1 MDHLHNTS
9 TIRGQP
15 SIYDGDNTSL
25 LAALLAITLIVTIP
39 SFFLF
44 NGASKLP
51 IINPKKFYELTASRS
66 VFEFAIAGRELLAS
80 ARAKFGPVPFRVHT
94 DMGTFIILR
103 PEHGEEIRNDPR
115 FGIDEPIIEL
125 FQAHYAGFEPFMEG
139 ALPTKPLQ
147 NVVKFKMTKSL
158 AKITQPLSEECASTL
173 HASLGD
179 SEEWQPVAL
188 GNLII
193 RLISKMS
200 GRIFAGPNLSNNER
214 WLDLI
219 VNYGDNSI
227 QGMRKLRLW
236 PTILKPL
243 AVKFIP
249 ECKNLQGQV
258 KEAWDLV
265 AAEIQARHAKGG
277 EAEHED
283 AIHWFEE
290 LAGGDRYNFGASQL
304 MLAVVSIGTT
314 SDLITQTLIDI
325 LRHPE
330 LIQPLREEIVAAISE
345 GGWKKTSLYNMK
357 LLDSVLNESQRL
369 KPNQIASMFRQA
381 LVNITLSDGT
391 KVPKGHKV
399 AVSTDRMRDPS
410 VYENPDVFDGY
421 RFFRMRATEQG
432 AASQLVT
439 TSVNHLGFGHGEHGC
454 PGRFFAASEA
464 KVIISHLLLKYDMR
478 LEDGT
483 EHNIRKFGFAEEV
496 DPTFRIFMKRRKE
509 EIPL

>member
-1 MDHLHNTS
+1 
-9 TIRGQP
+9 
-15 SIYDGDNTSL
+15 
-25 LAALLAITLIVTIP
+25 
-39 SFFLF
+39 
-44 NGASKLP
+44 
-51 IINPKKFYELTASRS
+51 
-66 VFEFAIAGRELLAS
+66 
-80 ARAKFGPVPFRVHT
+80 
-94 DMGTFIILR
+94 
-103 PEHGEEIRNDPR
+103 
-115 FGIDEPIIEL
+115 
-125 FQAHYAGFEPFMEG
+125 
-139 ALPTKPLQ
+139 
-147 NVVKFKMTKSL
+147 
-158 AKITQPLSEECASTL
+158 
-173 HASLGD
+173 
-179 SEEWQPVAL
+179 
-188 GNLII
+188 
-193 RLISKMS
+193 MS

-219 VNYGDNSI
+219 VNYGDSSI
-227 QGMRKLRLW
+227 EGMRKLRLW

-249 ECKNLQGQV
+249 ECKNLQAQV

-277 EAEHED
+277 EAEYED
-283 AIHWFEE
+283 VIHWFEE

-314 SDLITQTLIDI
+314 SDLVTQTLIDI

-369 KPNQIASMFRQA
+369 KPNQIGKLFVQERVNFARLTAVLASMFRQA

-439 TSVNHLGFGHGEHGC
+439 TSVNHLGFGHDEHGC

-464 KVIISHLLLKYDMR
+464 KIIISHLLLKYDMR

-483 EHNIRKFGFAEEV
+483 EHNIRNFGFAEEV